1 MIIYSPGLD
10 VYGIVVKRKD
20 YMVNGRLFFMDIA
33 KIMASHNKS
42 EIGLMIAVAED
53 DTVFEGLMVE

>member
-1 MIIYSPGLD
+1 MIVYSPGLD

-33 KIMASHNKS
+33 KIIASSNKS

-53 DTVFEGLMVE
+53 DIVFKGLMAE

>member
-1 MIIYSPGLD
+1 MIIYSPGLN

-33 KIMASHNKS
+33 KIIASHNKS

-53 DTVFEGLMVE
+53 NIVFEEMMAE